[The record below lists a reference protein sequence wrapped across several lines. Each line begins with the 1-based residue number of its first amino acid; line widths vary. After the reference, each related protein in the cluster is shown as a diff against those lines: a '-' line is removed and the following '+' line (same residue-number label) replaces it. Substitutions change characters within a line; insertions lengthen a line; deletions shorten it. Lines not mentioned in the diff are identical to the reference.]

1 MLGAEVPGHR
11 REQLTQTLIVRLLRT
26 HFFTPILVI
35 VKSQWNIIELVTTR
49 PDQDAPPLAD
59 VLEVHLKDP
68 DPTLALLNVAS
79 SLNPLALIRVLVAEP
94 NKQKLN

>member
-1 MLGAEVPGHR
+1 M
-11 REQLTQTLIVRLLRT
+11 
-26 HFFTPILVI
+26 
-35 VKSQWNIIELVTTR
+35 TTR

-68 DPTLALLNVAS
+68 DPTLALLKVAS

-94 NKQKLN
+94 KKQKLN